1 MNKIFLHIGRIL
13 SATIILAI
21 IWIISLQIANVI
33 VPSQLDSAEVP
44 EVTFFIKFLLVC
56 FIHILI
62 LYITIQKSSWVGLRL
77 SVVIF
82 ILIFVIQYFL
92 SMIEAVW
99 FNESL
104 NMPASGIQSI
114 LISGL
119 ILSFIFSPIIVLIS
133 GKFRRRNHEQ
143 DWASSSLKV
152 RDLIWKSAILTI
164 VIYPSLYFLA
174 GYFIAWQSEAVRMF
188 YTGST
193 EMNTFGSIM
202 IDNFKSGLYGFQ
214 ILRGLIWIG
223 LAIPLYVMIKGLYW
237 QKGILIGLLF
247 ALLMNVQH
255 LLPNPYFPDE
265 VSKIHFIETV
275 SSNFIWGFVIV
286 WFFHWT
292 PLKKRIET

>member
-174 GYFIAWQSEAVRMF
+174 GYFIAWQS
-188 YTGST
+188 
-193 EMNTFGSIM
+193 
-202 IDNFKSGLYGFQ
+202 
-214 ILRGLIWIG
+214 
-223 LAIPLYVMIKGLYW
+223 
-237 QKGILIGLLF
+237 
-247 ALLMNVQH
+247 
-255 LLPNPYFPDE
+255 
-265 VSKIHFIETV
+265 
-275 SSNFIWGFVIV
+275 
-286 WFFHWT
+286 
-292 PLKKRIET
+292 